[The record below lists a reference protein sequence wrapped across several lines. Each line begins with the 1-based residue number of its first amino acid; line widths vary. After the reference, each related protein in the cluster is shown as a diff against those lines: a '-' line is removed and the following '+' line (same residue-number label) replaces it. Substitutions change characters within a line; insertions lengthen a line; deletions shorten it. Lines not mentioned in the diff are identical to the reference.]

1 MHALPNQYCSLKE
14 ANWKSQEEERSYREC
29 RRHVL
34 FPCYSILSAI
44 SCAKCNTRIFLPLAS
59 TPPCKCIRHPGL
71 SATSTVAPVLSAL
84 FSLLF
89 IMRSDISP
97 CSIDVAPPK
106 LQHTSPGTRKGHNE
120 TFISSF
126 SFSTSTS
133 GQRLSAEDLCSCQ
146 LPLVIWTVIG
156 ERLA

>member
-1 MHALPNQYCSLKE
+1 MLTGKRNTVVHG
-14 ANWKSQEEERSYREC
+14 EC
-29 RRHVL
+29 RHHVL

-44 SCAKCNTRIFLPLAS
+44 SCAKCNTRNFLPLAS

-89 IMRSDISP
+89 IIRSDTSP

-106 LQHTSPGTRKGHNE
+106 PQHTSDCG
-120 TFISSF
+120 ISRNSNPN
-126 SFSTSTS
+126 
-133 GQRLSAEDLCSCQ
+133 ASCMICRASDCNPRQ
-146 LPLVIWTVIG
+146 LIDWQ
-156 ERLA
+156 ES